1 MADFNAEPYWDDF
14 EATNGAFEQNYMR
27 ILFRPGYAVQA
38 RELTQI
44 QSILQN
50 QIKQFGDHI
59 FKDGSPVIGGHLTL
73 DTGISYVKLEQQF
86 NGIDID
92 LEDFIGLTVFNS
104 GSPKTRAKVIQ
115 TFSSTTDRTLLVRYL
130 RGSSFTTTQ
139 TISTAGGSSANTISA
154 NATGTGSVVS
164 INEGIFYVDGF
175 FVRVAPQTIV
185 LDPYSSAPTYRIGL
199 QINDEIITESIDNAL
214 LDPAQESFN
223 YQAPGAHRYQFS
235 LDLTKR
241 TLDSIDDRRFFELLR
256 VENGVVT
263 KQVSY
268 PIYSELEKTLARRTF
283 DESGNYV
290 VKPFRVN
297 LSANTPIGAAE
308 NTSTFIVNVEPGK
321 GYVRG
326 FEYETVGTVKL
337 PSTRA
342 RTTRSSK
349 DYDLSIFYGNRIQ
362 LDNVFGSANGVV
374 FAGGLEKVD
383 IHCVANNGV
392 VLNGNTANYYATRI
406 GTARIRNFDRTS
418 ATTTYFTYLTEVD
431 FQPITTVTVANAENT
446 KSVNLASYFSP
457 VNNAYVNGI
466 VTLVNTT
473 GAVGN
478 SAKIIHYNGS
488 TKVAVVDKDFKSTVV
503 SGDQISISMPLAT
516 ANAFIV
522 PNPSTFAT
530 ANLQANV
537 AITSKDALGA
547 ASIQDASYDSMVF
560 RLPNDYIK
568 WDSDTSVDFY
578 RRYIL
583 RNQSFASNGAITIG
597 LTGSETFDFGT
608 NGQLVSDADILENII
623 VVPTSGANT
632 GTIRDLTDGAANVFR
647 TSDQSITIYTNNG
660 SGASFTGDVYLTT
673 QITNANGNYRRVK
686 SLVAS
691 NAALTVHDTLA
702 SATAVTGFSE
712 VLINSSNGIVW
723 FTSANVVSKIP
734 DVKQSLFLSDVVRI
748 NKVYDSAN
756 VSHAPNTT
764 NMVDITERFAFD
776 SGQRDGYYDHGSI
789 VLRPGAQPPSG
800 QTVVLLDYFTHS
812 GSGYLS
818 AKSYANTLYETEQ
831 IPIYKNS
838 KGDLVN
844 LRDSI
849 DMRPLRSSGL
859 VVDPYFKTNVNARV
873 NVSSGGY
880 TVTANLSL
888 SGNVLAPPVVTGTMI
903 KVNGQMRTVNAVI
916 NATAV
921 TVSAPFTAAAT
932 NTHIEIITPN
942 LQLTG
947 GIIQRPTDSMELDYE
962 FYLPRIDKLVVTK
975 DKEFKVLSGIPSL
988 VPQEPF
994 EDTNSMAIY
1003 TMYIPPYT
1011 ASVRSIDLRFIE
1023 NRRYTMKDIARID
1036 DRVKAIEE
1044 YVKLKESESEVINDP
1059 PKSPET
1065 PTINKPIYGTIVD
1078 EFNDMTIVDMSN
1090 DFACSIENGLL
1101 SCFRDIKNYALS
1113 PKTPFAT
1120 NVRDKFVTLPFT
1132 ETSMVSQSLYTNTKS
1147 EIVQTAIIA
1156 KFEGFAALTP
1166 ESDYFYSLEHQPE
1179 VLNAF
1184 GRKVDVPQKPKEED
1198 QVIDETYVQQIGGG
1212 GYFKSADYIVSG
1224 SSEQVQNQYTIP
1236 VPAYTNLP
1244 TDFEPIYT
1252 QPLNIYQA
1260 GFNPFTALNSNWTGD
1275 TNPAL
1280 IDNINYFEGW
1290 NLNNSLS
1297 AGGGTLQLLNSDVS
1311 SEF

>member
-73 DTGISYVKLEQQF
+73 DTGISYVKLDQQF

-92 LEDFIGLTVFNS
+92 LEDFLGLTVFNN

-115 TFSSTTDRTLLVRYL
+115 TYSSTTDRTLLIRYL
-130 RGSSFTTTQ
+130 RGTAFTSSQ
-139 TISTAGGSSANTISA
+139 TISTAGGSQANTVSANT
-154 NATGTGSVVS
+154 TGTGSVVS

-185 LDPYSSAPTYRIGL
+185 LDPYSSAPSYRIGL
-199 QINDEIITESIDNAL
+199 QINDEVITESIDNAL

-241 TLDSIDDRRFFELLR
+241 TVDSIDDRRFFELLR
-256 VENGVVT
+256 VENGVIT

-290 VKPFRVN
+290 VRPFRVN
-297 LSANTPIGAAE
+297 LSGNTPIGQAE
-308 NTSTFIVNVEPGK
+308 NTSSFIVNIEPGK

-337 PSTRA
+337 PAPRA
-342 RTTRSSK
+342 RTYRSNK
-349 DYDLSIFYGNRIQ
+349 DYDLSVYYGNRIQ
-362 LDNVFGSANGVV
+362 LTNVFGSANGIV
-374 FAGGLEKVD
+374 FGGGLESLD

-406 GTARIRNFDRTS
+406 GTAKIRNFDRAGTS
-418 ATTTYFTYLTEVD
+418 TTYFAYLTDVD
-431 FQPITTVTVANAENT
+431 FQPIVTLTVGNAANT
-446 KSVNLASYFSP
+446 KSVNLAPYFST
-457 VNNAYVNGI
+457 VTDAYVNGTI
-466 VTLVNTT
+466 TLVNTT

-478 SAKIIHYNGS
+478 SAKIVSYNAA
-488 TKVAVVDKDFKSTVV
+488 TKVAVVDKDFATTVV
-503 SGDQISISMPLAT
+503 AGDQITISMPLGT
-516 ANAFIV
+516 SNGFIV
-522 PNPSTFAT
+522 PNRTTFAA

-537 AITSKDALGA
+537 ASTSKDALGFA
-547 ASIQDASYDSMVF
+547 TIQDASYDSMVF
-560 RLPNDYIK
+560 KLPNDYIK
-568 WDSDTSVDFY
+568 WDSDTSVDFI
-578 RRYIL
+578 RRNIL
-583 RNQSFASNGAITIG
+583 RNQSFASNGAVTIG

-623 VVPTSGANT
+623 VVPTTGANA
-632 GTIRDLTDGAANVFR
+632 GTIRDLTAGAANVYR
-647 TSDQSITIYTNNG
+647 TSDQSITIYTDSG
-660 SGASFTGDVYLTT
+660 SGATFTGDIYLTT

-686 SLVAS
+686 SFVQS
-691 NAALTVHDTLA
+691 NSALTSYDGLA

-712 VLINSSNGIVW
+712 VLINASNGLVW
-723 FTSANVVSKIP
+723 FTSSNVVNKIP
-734 DVKQSLFLSDVVRI
+734 DIKQSLFLSDVVRI
-748 NKVYDSAN
+748 KKVYDSAN
-756 VSHAPNTT
+756 ISHAPNTT

-776 SGQRDGYYDHGSI
+776 SGQRDGYYDHASI
-789 VLRPGAQPPSG
+789 ILRPGAQPPSG

-818 AKSYANTLYETEQ
+818 AKSYPSTLYDTEQ
-831 IPIYKNS
+831 IPIYKDS
-838 KGDLVN
+838 DGDLVN
-844 LRDSI
+844 LRDAI
-849 DMRPLRSSGL
+849 DMRPLRVSGL
-859 VVDPYFKTNVNARV
+859 VADPYQKANVNAKV
-873 NVSSGGY
+873 NVSSGGH

-888 SGNVLAPPVVTGTMI
+888 TGNILVPPIVTGTTI

-921 TVSAPFTAAAT
+921 TVSSPFTAAAT
-932 NTHIEIITPN
+932 NTDIEIITPN

-962 FYLPRIDKLVVTK
+962 FYLPRIDKVVVTK
-975 DKEFKVLSGIPSL
+975 DKEFKVLQGIPSL
-988 VPQEPF
+988 VPQEPI

-1011 ASVRSIDLRFIE
+1011 ASVRSIDLRYIE
-1023 NRRYTMKDIARID
+1023 NRRYTMKDIALID

-1044 YVKLKESESEVINDP
+1044 YVKLKESESQVINDP

-1065 PTINKPIYGTIVD
+1065 PTINKPIYGTVVD
-1078 EFNDMTIVDMSN
+1078 EFNDLTIADVTN
-1090 DFACSIENGLL
+1090 DFACSIEGGML
-1101 SCFRDIKNYALS
+1101 SCFRKIQNFGLQPTTPYAS
-1113 PKTPFAT
+1113 
-1120 NVRDKFVTLPFT
+1120 NIRDKFITLPFT
-1132 ETSMVSQSLYTNTKS
+1132 ETPMVTQGLYTNTKS

-1156 KFEGFAALTP
+1156 KFEGFATLTP

-1184 GRKVDVPQKPKEED
+1184 GRINDVPQKPKD
-1198 QVIDETYVQQIGGG
+1198 DSPVITDTYVEQIGGG
-1212 GYFKSADYIVSG
+1212 GYYRSEDYVLTG
-1224 SSEQVQNQYTIP
+1224 SSEQVQNQYTISI
-1236 VPAYTNLP
+1236 PAFSNLP
-1244 TDFEPIYT
+1244 TSFEPVYT

-1260 GFNPFTALNSNWTGD
+1260 GFAPMSALNSTWTGD
-1275 TNPAL
+1275 ANPAA
-1280 IDNINYFEGW
+1280 INNINYFDGW
-1290 NLNNSLS
+1290 NLNNSIS
-1297 AGGGTLQLLNSDVS
+1297 AGFSFNLDQ
-1311 SEF
+1311 F

>member
-50 QIKQFGDHI
+50 QIRQFGDHI

-73 DTGISYVKLEQQF
+73 DTGISYVKLDQQF

-92 LEDFIGLTVFNS
+92 LEDFIGLTVFNN

-115 TFSSTTDRTLLVRYL
+115 TYSSTTDRTLLIRYL
-130 RGSSFTTTQ
+130 RGTAFTSSQ
-139 TISTAGGSSANTISA
+139 TISTAGGSQANTVSANT
-154 NATGTGSVVS
+154 TGTGSVVS

-185 LDPYSSAPTYRIGL
+185 LDPYSSAPSYRIGL

-241 TLDSIDDRRFFELLR
+241 TVDSIDDRRFFELLR
-256 VENGVVT
+256 VENGVIT

-290 VKPFRVN
+290 VRPFRVN
-297 LSANTPIGAAE
+297 LSANTPIGQAE
-308 NTSTFIVNVEPGK
+308 NTSSFIVNIEPGK

-337 PSTRA
+337 PSLRA
-342 RTTRSSK
+342 RTSRSNK
-349 DYDLSIFYGNRIQ
+349 DYDLSVYYGNRIQ
-362 LDNVFGSANGVV
+362 LNNVLGSANGIV
-374 FAGGLEKVD
+374 FGGGLESVD

-406 GTARIRNFDRTS
+406 GTAKIRNFDRAGTS
-418 ATTTYFTYLTEVD
+418 TTYFVYLTDVN
-431 FQPITTVTVANAENT
+431 FQPITTLVVGNAVNT
-446 KSVNLASYFSP
+446 RSVNLASYFST
-457 VNNAYVNGI
+457 VSNAYVNGI

-478 SAKIIHYNGS
+478 SAKIVNYNS
-488 TKVAVVDKDFKSTVV
+488 TTKVAVVDKDFATTVI
-503 SGDQISISMPLAT
+503 SGDQITISMPLGT
-516 ANAFIV
+516 SNSFIV
-522 PNPSTFAT
+522 PNLTTFAA

-537 AITSKDALGA
+537 ASTSKDSLGFA
-547 ASIQDASYDSMVF
+547 TIQDESFDSMVF
-560 RLPNDYIK
+560 KLPNDYVK
-568 WDSDTSVDFY
+568 WDSDTSVDFI
-578 RRYIL
+578 RRNVL
-583 RNQSFASNGAITIG
+583 RNQSFASNGAVTIG

-623 VVPTSGANT
+623 VVPTTGANA
-632 GTIRDLTDGAANVFR
+632 GTIRDLTDGAANVYR
-647 TSDQSITIYTNNG
+647 TSDQSITIYTDSG
-660 SGASFTGDVYLTT
+660 SGATFTGDIYLTT

-686 SLVAS
+686 SFVQS
-691 NAALTVHDTLA
+691 NSALTTYDGLG
-702 SATAVTGFSE
+702 SATAVTGYSE
-712 VLINSSNGIVW
+712 VLINSSNGLVW
-723 FTSANVVSKIP
+723 FTSSNVVNKIP
-734 DVKQSLFLSDVVRI
+734 DIKQSLFLSDVVRI

-756 VSHAPNTT
+756 VSHAPNTI
-764 NMVDITERFAFD
+764 NMIDITERFAFD
-776 SGQRDGYYDHGSI
+776 SGQRDGYYDHASI
-789 VLRPGAQPPSG
+789 ILRPGAQPPSG

-812 GSGYLS
+812 GTGYLS

-838 KGDLVN
+838 KGDLIN

-849 DMRPLRSSGL
+849 DMRPLRVSGL
-859 VVDPYFKTNVNARV
+859 VVDPYQKTNVNAKV
-873 NVSSGGY
+873 NVSSGGV

-888 SGNVLAPPVVTGTMI
+888 TGNILVPPIVTGTTI
-903 KVNGQMRTVNAVI
+903 KVNGQMRTVNSVV

-921 TVSAPFTAAAT
+921 TVSSPFTAAAT
-932 NTHIEIITPN
+932 NSAIEVITPN

-947 GIIQRPTDSMELDYE
+947 SIIQRPTDSMELDYE
-962 FYLPRIDKLVVTK
+962 FYLPRIDKVVVTK
-975 DKEFKVLSGIPSL
+975 DKEFKVLQGIPSL
-988 VPQEPF
+988 VPQEPI

-1011 ASVRSIDLRFIE
+1011 ASVRSIDLRYIE
-1023 NRRYTMKDIARID
+1023 NRRYTMKDIAIID

-1044 YVKLKESESEVINDP
+1044 YVKLKESESQVINDP

-1065 PTINKPIYGTIVD
+1065 PTINKPIYGTVVD
-1078 EFNDMTIVDMSN
+1078 EFNDLTIADVTN
-1090 DFACSIENGLL
+1090 DFACSIEGGML
-1101 SCFRDIKNYALS
+1101 SCFRKIQNFGLQPTTPYAS
-1113 PKTPFAT
+1113 
-1120 NVRDKFVTLPFT
+1120 NIRDKFVTLPFT
-1132 ETSMVSQSLYTNTKS
+1132 ETPMVTQSLYTNTKS

-1156 KFEGFAALTP
+1156 KFEGFATLTP

-1179 VLNAF
+1179 VLNTF
-1184 GRKVDVPQKPKEED
+1184 GRINDVPQKPKD
-1198 QVIDETYVQQIGGG
+1198 DSPVITDTYVEQIGGG
-1212 GYFKSADYIVSG
+1212 GYYRSEDYVLTG
-1224 SSEQVQNQYTIP
+1224 SSEQVQNQFTISIP
-1236 VPAYTNLP
+1236 SFNNLP
-1244 TDFEPIYT
+1244 TSFEPVYT

-1260 GFNPFTALNSNWTGD
+1260 GFAPVSALNSTWTGD
-1275 TNPAL
+1275 VNPAATVS
-1280 IDNINYFEGW
+1280 NINYFDGW
-1290 NLNNSLS
+1290 NLNNSIS
-1297 AGGGTLQLLNSDVS
+1297 AGFSFNLDQ
-1311 SEF
+1311 F